1 MKFKIDENLPVE
13 FVDVLKVVGHKAMTV
28 AEQELQGK
36 VDSEIID
43 TCSKENRILVT
54 LDLDFA
60 DIKLYPPQKYPG
72 FIVLRINHQ
81 DKWNLIKVFKNIIP
95 ALKQEQIKGRLWI
108 VEETMIRI
116 RGEDK

>member
-1 MKFKIDENLPVE
+1 
-13 FVDVLKVVGHKAMTV
+13 MTV
-28 AEQELQGK
+28 VEQGLQGK

-95 ALKQEQIKGRLWI
+95 ALKQEQLKGRLWI
-108 VEETMIRI
+108 VEETVIRI